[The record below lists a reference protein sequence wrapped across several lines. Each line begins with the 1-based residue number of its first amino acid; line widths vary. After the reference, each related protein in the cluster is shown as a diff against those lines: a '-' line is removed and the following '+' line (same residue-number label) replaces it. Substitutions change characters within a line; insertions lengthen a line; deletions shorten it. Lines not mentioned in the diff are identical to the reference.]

1 MRWISPCRASGS
13 RRAAHR
19 PSLSLRPWTPGRG
32 SYGAV
37 HKARILSSGDIV
49 AVKIIP
55 VAEQVLPVGLAASA
69 CGMWTCSSRGD
80 VSCKLT
86 SNAAGCLAT
95 CPPFAQEEIAAIQK
109 EIAMLRE
116 CNHPNIVKYYVS
128 SGAALWACILS
139 RCEQPAGHVLAVTC
153 R

>member
-1 MRWISPCRASGS
+1 MHPPPLPPPGA
-13 RRAAHR
+13 
-19 PSLSLRPWTPGRG
+19 GRG

-55 VAEQVLPVGLAASA
+55 VSEQ
-69 CGMWTCSSRGD
+69 D
-80 VSCKLT
+80 
-86 SNAAGCLAT
+86 
-95 CPPFAQEEIAAIQK
+95 EIAGIQR

-128 SGAALWACILS
+128 YVGWCVCGGGGGGDDVFLFGSAADG
-139 RCEQPAGHVLAVTC
+139 QLAAM
-153 R
+153 